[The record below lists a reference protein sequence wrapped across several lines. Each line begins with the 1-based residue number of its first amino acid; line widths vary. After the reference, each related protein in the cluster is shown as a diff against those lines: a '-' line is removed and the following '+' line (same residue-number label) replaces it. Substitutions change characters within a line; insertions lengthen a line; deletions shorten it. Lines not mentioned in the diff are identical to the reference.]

1 MLGRLAALSLGANA
15 VLGACPYQNYASTFT
30 VSYCV
35 QPDAILCI
43 VDSNCKPTVMYTKKM
58 DVFKDSTLTDQ
69 IIIKDKAQYLAQ
81 LPRLSNT
88 YIQFFG
94 SVREVGDL
102 SNDSMVALLDFQ
114 GNPGIDLSK
123 AAFPSSMTR
132 LSLAQCQ
139 LSTLPTTVPYGQLSE
154 FYGWDNNFTS
164 LDNID
169 FRNAVEIKFNSC
181 PRLTT
186 FNNVS
191 VSNRLSKFY
200 FDDSNFTTFLV
211 DQPTYT
217 ALQSVPTF
225 AVGGIDVSASC
236 KAPNTIQPLKTK
248 YSVCVMPASTPT
260 MAPIS
265 SAPGTSTPAVTSST
279 TQTAWIVGAT
289 LGAVAVVGLCV
300 AALVCFRRKRRAAN
314 PATESTINRSYGRT
328 ETMAGDTSSTGHM
341 VSAAF
346 NMEDLELLRLDERA
360 LVKLQSIAKG
370 AYGEVYRGEYKGQEV
385 AIKCMLQGKN
395 SRDDILSLIDEI
407 KLTAKLDCPYV
418 VQTIGAS
425 WRVPSELQ
433 MVLEWMDRGDLKS
446 VLEKTKPNVPGGVST
461 TFPWEEKFQTMLAIA
476 DGLVY
481 LHSLDVIHRD
491 LKSRNVLMD
500 SQKGTKLT
508 DFGAS
513 REVTTETM
521 TIGVGTY
528 RWMAPEILQ
537 DNHYTTAADIYS
549 FGMVISELNTH
560 FIPYSDM
567 RNDKGN
573 ALVDT
578 AIMSRVIQ
586 GTIQPTFTASIPSWV
601 RTLALECL
609 RPHPEDRPSATLV
622 AHTIRQQLKVG
633 L

>member
-1 MLGRLAALSLGANA
+1 
-15 VLGACPYQNYASTFT
+15 
-30 VSYCV
+30 
-35 QPDAILCI
+35 
-43 VDSNCKPTVMYTKKM
+43 
-58 DVFKDSTLTDQ
+58 
-69 IIIKDKAQYLAQ
+69 
-81 LPRLSNT
+81 
-88 YIQFFG
+88 
-94 SVREVGDL
+94 
-102 SNDSMVALLDFQ
+102 
-114 GNPGIDLSK
+114 
-123 AAFPSSMTR
+123 
-132 LSLAQCQ
+132 
-139 LSTLPTTVPYGQLSE
+139 
-154 FYGWDNNFTS
+154 
-164 LDNID
+164 
-169 FRNAVEIKFNSC
+169 
-181 PRLTT
+181 
-186 FNNVS
+186 
-191 VSNRLSKFY
+191 
-200 FDDSNFTTFLV
+200 
-211 DQPTYT
+211 
-217 ALQSVPTF
+217 
-225 AVGGIDVSASC
+225 
-236 KAPNTIQPLKTK
+236 
-248 YSVCVMPASTPT
+248 MPASGT
-260 MAPIS
+260 AVDKFPIS
-265 SAPGTSTPAVTSST
+265 SFNAVATDESGSSSNTGVIVGVAVGAVVLVLVIVGCVLYRRKKNAASTGTSHNGYTAHNTT
-279 TQTAWIVGAT
+279 TQGMTT
-289 LGAVAVVGLCV
+289 
-300 AALVCFRRKRRAAN
+300 
-314 PATESTINRSYGRT
+314 
-328 ETMAGDTSSTGHM
+328 STGQYSM
-341 VSAAF
+341 AF
-346 NMEDLELLRLDERA
+346 NMEDLELLRLDEQA
-360 LVKLQSIAKG
+360 LTKIQSVAQG
-370 AYGEVYRGEYKGQEV
+370 AYGEVYRGEYKGQLV
-385 AIKCMLQGKN
+385 AIKCMLQGKS
-395 SRDDILSLIDEI
+395 SRADISNLIDEI

-418 VQTIGAS
+418 VKTIGAS

-446 VLEKTKPNVPGGVST
+446 VLEKTKPSVPGGVSA

-560 FIPYSDM
+560 YIPYSDM

-601 RTLALECL
+601 RVLALECL

>member
-1 MLGRLAALSLGANA
+1 MLRRLAALGLGAHA
-15 VLGACPYQNYASTFT
+15 VLGACPYQNYTSTFT
-30 VSYCV
+30 VSYCG

-43 VDSNCKPTVMYTKKM
+43 VDSNCKPTVMYTKKI

-94 SVREVGDL
+94 SVRQVGDL

-164 LDNID
+164 LDHID

-236 KAPNTIQPLKTK
+236 KVPNTIQPLKTK

-260 MAPIS
+260 MAPVS
-265 SAPGTSTPAVTSST
+265 SVPGATPPAATTST
-279 TQTAWIVGAT
+279 TQTALIVGAT
-289 LGAVAVVGLCV
+289 LGAVAIVGLCV
-300 AALVCFRRKRRAAN
+300 AVFVCYRRKRRAAK
-314 PATESTINRSYGRT
+314 PPTDTTVDRSYGRT
-328 ETMAGDTSSTGHM
+328 ETMVVDTSSTGHM
-341 VSAAF
+341 ASAAF
-346 NMEDLELLRLDERA
+346 NMEELELLRLDERA
-360 LVKLQSIAKG
+360 LFKVQSIAQG

-385 AIKCMLQGKN
+385 AIKCMLQGKS
-395 SRDDILSLIDEI
+395 SRDDILNLMEEI

-418 VQTIGAS
+418 VKTIGAS

-433 MVLEWMDRGDLKS
+433 MVLDS
-446 VLEKTKPNVPGGVST
+446 VKPSKT
-461 TFPWEEKFQTMLAIA
+461 MCA
-476 DGLVY
+476 
-481 LHSLDVIHRD
+481 
-491 LKSRNVLMD
+491 
-500 SQKGTKLT
+500 
-508 DFGAS
+508 
-513 REVTTETM
+513 
-521 TIGVGTY
+521 VG
-528 RWMAPEILQ
+528 
-537 DNHYTTAADIYS
+537 S
-549 FGMVISELNTH
+549 
-560 FIPYSDM
+560 
-567 RNDKGN
+567 
-573 ALVDT
+573 
-578 AIMSRVIQ
+578 
-586 GTIQPTFTASIPSWV
+586 
-601 RTLALECL
+601 
-609 RPHPEDRPSATLV
+609 
-622 AHTIRQQLKVG
+622 
-633 L
+633 